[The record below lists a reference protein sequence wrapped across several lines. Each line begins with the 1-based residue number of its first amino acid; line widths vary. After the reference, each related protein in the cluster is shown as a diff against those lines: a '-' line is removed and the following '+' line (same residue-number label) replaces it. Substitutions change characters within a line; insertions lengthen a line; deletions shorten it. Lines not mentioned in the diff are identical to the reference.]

1 MTTKTLA
8 DVEADF
14 LHEFCL
20 SIRGSN
26 AADMAQ
32 LQEAIA
38 RAAYFKAE
46 RRGFE
51 PGHELPDWVEAE
63 EEIKCMIQR
72 AISHEEAY
80 KAST

>member
-20 SIRGSN
+20 LCRDIN

>member
-14 LHEFCL
+14 LHEFC
-20 SIRGSN
+20 SFVRDVN

-51 PGHELPDWVEAE
+51 PGHELPDWIEAE
-63 EEIKCMIQR
+63 EEIKCMIER
-72 AISHEEAY
+72 AISHDEATQ
-80 KAST
+80 APA